1 MDVREKLV
9 EILKQAPFEGKVLDE
24 WWWEEKIKRI
34 ADHLISN
41 GVTVQD
47 GKPLDAFLH
56 PVDTYK
62 GLKAKY
68 LVFKADME
76 ERVGNCFVLRPDKD
90 PAAVEAIRAYASAT
104 DNETLAED
112 IYNWVGKS
120 EPVQEWVSAKDRLP
134 EIPEGWAETPE
145 PVLYMMKNTKTIY
158 AGYYGEGGV
167 WKDKYFRQ
175 YADSRNGVDVDDV
188 LCWMYQHDLPQPP
201 KGE

>member
-1 MDVREKLV
+1 MNGGKEMDVREKLI
-9 EILKQAPFEGKVLDE
+9 EILRKPIFPHELVDPTEAVADYLLD
-24 WWWEEKIKRI
+24 
-34 ADHLISN
+34 N
-41 GVTVQD
+41 GVTVQEWIS
-47 GKPLDAFLH
+47 
-56 PVDTYK
+56 VD
-62 GLKAKY
+62 
-68 LVFKADME
+68 
-76 ERVGNCFVLRPDKD
+76 
-90 PAAVEAIRAYASAT
+90 
-104 DNETLAED
+104 
-112 IYNWVGKS
+112 
-120 EPVQEWVSAKDRLP
+120 DRLP